1 MGKPHT
7 ERLEHIVAEA
17 ITALQAAGASVQCIA
32 TGAAALLVGMG
43 EISFVLVVR
52 ADVELSQ
59 TQLNW
64 TSRWRGGFCVVANA
78 TQAVAA
84 ARRIASSTQIVKPE
98 RLSASYWPKP
108 SNGQEKTAA
117 RVAFFRTK

>member
-52 ADVELSQ
+52 ADVGEATLSH

-78 TQAVAA
+78 TQAVCGCA
-84 ARRIASSTQIVKPE
+84 PE
-98 RLSASYWPKP
+98 LLLRPPNRKA
-108 SNGQEKTAA
+108 
-117 RVAFFRTK
+117 